1 MSISSD
7 VTIIIPVHNR
17 ILFLPQILE
26 YYRYF
31 KDRIKPRIIV
41 ADSSSPENLNQ
52 NGDVIKK
59 FNDVNV
65 AHIPIQGTNRTLFHK
80 IAEALDSV
88 ETEFCVCCADDDFI
102 TASGLEKAV
111 EFLKNNKDF
120 VAAHGN
126 YISFYTKSSF
136 SNNHEEFYWQP
147 IYSDHSIKANLP
159 SERLTDQF
167 LNYKQTLY
175 AVHRT
180 GVLKNIYREIMA
192 NLDTE
197 VKVLLFSELL
207 SAMLVSIAGKI
218 KDLDVFYSARRE
230 HATYQGQHIKW
241 PLIRDYAKDGRL
253 EGESVEFKECIV
265 MSLLEA
271 QPGLSQREAG
281 IIVNE
286 GFNASLKIGLPPD
299 RFRHLVLNTSNFLK
313 DKNAP
318 PWTYNM
324 LKKIYRTFVP
334 VKRGGKAGDFSGT
347 DLAQYNDDLQTL
359 KDVVLNHTR
368 RQKQ

>member
-17 ILFLPQILE
+17 ILFLPQVLE

-31 KDRIKPRIIV
+31 KDRTKPRIIV
-41 ADSSSPENLNQ
+41 ADSSSPENLTQ
-52 NGDVIKK
+52 NRDAIKK
-59 FNDVNV
+59 FNDVNI
-65 AHIPIQGTNRTLFHK
+65 AYIPIQGANRTLFHK

-102 TASGLEKAV
+102 TASGLKETV

-126 YISFYTKSSF
+126 YISFYTKSS
-136 SNNHEEFYWQP
+136 SYNNHEEFYWQP
-147 IYSDHSIKANLP
+147 IYSNHSIEPDLP

-180 GVLKNIYREIMA
+180 DVLKSIYREIMA
-192 NLDTE
+192 NLDIE
-197 VKVLLFSELL
+197 VRVLLFSELL
-207 SAMLVSIAGKI
+207 SAMLASIAGKI
-218 KDLDVFYSARRE
+218 KDLNVFYSARRE

-241 PLIRDYAKDGRL
+241 PMIRDYAEDGRL
-253 EGESVEFKECIV
+253 ERESVGFKECIV
-265 MSLLEA
+265 RNLLEA
-271 QPGLSQREAG
+271 RPVLSQKEAE
-281 IIVNE
+281 IIINE

-299 RFRHLVLNTSNFLK
+299 HFRHLVLNTSNFLK

-318 PWTYNM
+318 SWTYNT

-334 VKRGGKAGDFSGT
+334 VKRGGKTGDFSGT

>member
-1 MSISSD
+1 MGISLG
-7 VTIIIPVHNR
+7 VTIIIPIHNR
-17 ILFLPQILE
+17 ILFLPQVLE

-31 KDRIKPRIIV
+31 KDQIKPRIIV
-41 ADSSSPENLNQ
+41 ADSSSPENLTQ
-52 NGDVIKK
+52 NRDAIKK
-59 FNDVNV
+59 FNDVNI
-65 AHIPIQGTNRTLFHK
+65 AYIPIQGANRTLFHK

-102 TASGLEKAV
+102 TASGLKETV

-126 YISFYTKSSF
+126 YISFYTKSS
-136 SNNHEEFYWQP
+136 SYNNHEEFYWQP
-147 IYSDHSIKANLP
+147 IYSNHSIEPDLP

-180 GVLKNIYREIMA
+180 DVLKRIYREIMA
-192 NLDTE
+192 NLDIE
-197 VKVLLFSELL
+197 VRVLLFSELL
-207 SAMLVSIAGKI
+207 SAMLASIAGKI
-218 KDLDVFYSARRE
+218 KDLNVFYSARRE

-241 PLIRDYAKDGRL
+241 PMIRDYAEDGRL
-253 EGESVEFKECIV
+253 EGESVEFKECLV
-265 MSLLEA
+265 KHLLATEA
-271 QPGLSQREAG
+271 DLSSEKAK
-281 IIVNE
+281 ILVNE
-286 GFNASLKIGLPPD
+286 GWANALKKGLPPD
-299 RFRHLVLNTSNFLK
+299 RFRHLVLNTSTFLK
-313 DKNAP
+313 NKNAP
-318 PWTYNM
+318 SWTYDM

-359 KDVVLNHTR
+359 KDVVLGQNFR
-368 RQKQ
+368 

>member
-126 YISFYTKSSF
+126 YVSFYTKSSPRD
-136 SNNHEEFYWQP
+136 NHEEFYWQP
-147 IYSDHSIKANLP
+147 IYSSHSIESNLP

-180 GVLKNIYREIMA
+180 DVLKNIYREIIA

-207 SAMLVSIAGKI
+207 SAMLASIAGKI
-218 KDLDVFYSARRE
+218 KDLNVFYSARRE

-241 PLIRDYAKDGRL
+241 PLIRDYFEAGQL
-253 EGESVEFKECIV
+253 NGESVEFKECVIRRLISAEPDILPEKAKAIV
-265 MSLLEA
+265 H
-271 QPGLSQREAG
+271 
-281 IIVNE
+281 N
-286 GFNASLKIGLPPD
+286 GFAASLKIG
-299 RFRHLVLNTSNFLK
+299 
-313 DKNAP
+313 
-318 PWTYNM
+318 
-324 LKKIYRTFVP
+324 
-334 VKRGGKAGDFSGT
+334 
-347 DLAQYNDDLQTL
+347 
-359 KDVVLNHTR
+359 
-368 RQKQ
+368 